1 MEFRGSKKI
10 MKYHHKLG
18 YFFNKHKTLV
28 SVELD
33 LTNVCDNNCPK
44 CTGKR
49 ENPVSLTMEQLKK
62 FIDEFVE
69 ADGKSIILAGGGE
82 PLLHPDFIG
91 ILYYIKSKG
100 LRVGVYSN
108 GLSLNEEKA
117 KAIIDCCSFFR
128 ISLDAGSPEGYKKTH
143 GMSKEAFE
151 KVMGNMRMFSRLKK
165 ESGKDVSYGAS
176 FLTGEITK
184 PDILNFFK
192 LCKECGLDYGQL
204 KPFLYD
210 ETDVSE
216 ELQKG
221 KELYEDENFKVVS
234 SYHKY
239 QYFKDEDKRPYTK
252 CWGLFFNAV
261 VTADFKFYPC
271 ANQRQNPKYCIGDL
285 NKNSIKEIMNSS
297 RIIEVFNSIDFKD
310 CPYFCRNDDL
320 NRELEY
326 HSKAIKHEEFL

>member
-33 LTNVCDNNCPK
+33 LTNACNNRCPK
-44 CTGKR
+44 CTGMKN
-49 ENPVSLTMEQLKK
+49 NPASLNMEQLKR
-62 FIDEFVE
+62 FVDEFAE
-69 ADGKSIILAGGGE
+69 IEGKSIILAGGGE
-82 PLLHPDFIG
+82 PLIHPNFIEILH
-91 ILYYIKSKG
+91 YIKSKG
-100 LRVGVYSN
+100 LKIGIYSN
-108 GLSLNEEKA
+108 GLALNESEA

-128 ISLDAGSPEGYKKTH
+128 ISLDAGSPEIYKKTH
-143 GMSKEAFE
+143 GMELESFN
-151 KVMGNMRMFSRLKK
+151 KVVENMKMFSRLKK
-165 ESGKDVSYGAS
+165 ELNSKISYGAS
-176 FLTGEITK
+176 FLTGGLTR

-210 ETDVSE
+210 NTDIGQ

-239 QYFKDEDKRPYTK
+239 QFFKDEDKRPYTK
-252 CWGLFFNAV
+252 CWGMFFNPV
-261 VTADFKFYPC
+261 VTADFKMYPC
-271 ANQRQNPKYCIGDL
+271 ANQRQNLKYVMGDL

-297 RIIEVFNSIDFKD
+297 KIIDVFNSINFCD
-310 CPYFCRNDDL
+310 CPHYCRNDDL

-326 HSKAIKHEEFL
+326 HSKNIEHEEFL